1 MNPSPN
7 LWISWDHPR
16 SRGVYPGSAFA
27 VSDTAGSSPLA
38 RGLLAYAQELKIEHG
53 IIPARAGFTA
63 STVASVAI
71 MQDHPRSRGV
81 YAASSYICIKL
92 SGSSPLARGL
102 LTTPEVKA
110 NIGGIIP
117 ARAGFTHSPGTSR
130 RSRRDHPRS
139 RGVYRRLRR
148 IRRLRTGSSPLAR
161 GLREIYLRQSGRER
175 IIPARAGFTPGHPT
189 GCRPT
194 SDHPRSR
201 GVYVPVTVSWS
212 VLIGSSPLAR
222 GLRAD
227 DGAQNA
233 PVGIIPAR
241 AGFTPAGRLR
251 PPCRPDHP
259 RSRGVYSRVS
269 SRSFLV
275 CGSSPLARGLPSR
288 RRGLPPPGGIIPARA
303 GFTRSSRRSWG
314 TRRDHPRSR
323 GVYEE
328 SRPIDPRIPGSSPL
342 ARGLLPVGVPD
353 ADRLGIIPARAGFTM
368 SMMTRSTWKRDHPR
382 SRGVYSPLAS
392 PRTRWKGSSPLA
404 RGLRRPSRSGR
415 RTASDHPRSRGV
427 YLIPIKNRGTDIG
440 IIPARAGFTADNP
453 VKKW

>member
-1 MNPSPN
+1 MR
-7 LWISWDHPR
+7 DHPR
-16 SRGVYPGSAFA
+16 SRGVYAKYISAKVA
-27 VSDTAGSSPLA
+27 ANGSSPLA
-38 RGLLAYAQELKIEHG
+38 RGLLQVIQ
-53 IIPARAGFTA
+53 P
-63 STVASVAI
+63 VV
-71 MQDHPRSRGV
+71 D
-81 YAASSYICIKL
+81 
-92 SGSSPLARGL
+92 
-102 LTTPEVKA
+102 
-110 NIGGIIP
+110 
-117 ARAGFTHSPGTSR
+117 
-130 RSRRDHPRS
+130 
-139 RGVYRRLRR
+139 RL
-148 IRRLRTGSSPLAR
+148 
-161 GLREIYLRQSGRER
+161 R
-175 IIPARAGFTPGHPT
+175 IIPARAGFTRTRRSPCG
-189 GCRPT
+189 RR

-440 IIPARAGFTADNP
+440 IIPARAGFTSPRTGPRPRTPDHSRSRGVYGGQSGEKMVGWRIIPARAGFTGYYQYPPPRNP
-453 VKKW
+453 DHPRSRGVYPATRRPRIDA

>member
-1 MNPSPN
+1 MR
-7 LWISWDHPR
+7 DHPR
-16 SRGVYPGSAFA
+16 SRGVYAKYISAKVA
-27 VSDTAGSSPLA
+27 ANGSSPLA
-38 RGLLAYAQELKIEHG
+38 RGLLQVIQ
-53 IIPARAGFTA
+53 P
-63 STVASVAI
+63 VV
-71 MQDHPRSRGV
+71 D
-81 YAASSYICIKL
+81 
-92 SGSSPLARGL
+92 
-102 LTTPEVKA
+102 
-110 NIGGIIP
+110 
-117 ARAGFTHSPGTSR
+117 
-130 RSRRDHPRS
+130 
-139 RGVYRRLRR
+139 RL
-148 IRRLRTGSSPLAR
+148 
-161 GLREIYLRQSGRER
+161 R
-175 IIPARAGFTPGHPT
+175 IIPARAGFTRTRRSPCG
-189 GCRPT
+189 RR

-353 ADRLGIIPARAGFTM
+353 ADRLGIIPARAGFTRSSRRSWGTRRDHPRSRGVYEESRPIDPRIPGSSPLARGLLPVGVPDADRLGIIPARAGFTM

-440 IIPARAGFTADNP
+440 IIPARAGFTSPRTGPRPRTPDHSRSRGVYGGQSGEKMVGWRIIPARAGFTGYYQYPPPRNP
-453 VKKW
+453 DHPRSRGVYPATRRPRIDA